1 MRITVNVDKGDDR
14 YSEMMGYVDQATDN
28 NLVIVARGDKNKKDD
43 RIKPIS
49 TRNGIYFYIANV
61 VDGALVFRGEYTAE
75 DIEKARENTVRRAR
89 FGGMMSILFGSGV
102 ELRDFKLDGP
112 MNVITTSGEANGAG
126 ILLCTDY
133 LRQIFNKIGDYYIL
147 PSSIHEVIV
156 VPKESWPGEAT
167 ELSKMVREINAGY
180 VDDEDVL
187 ADECFEYSDWI

>member
-1 MRITVNVDKGDDR
+1 
-14 YSEMMGYVDQATDN
+14 
-28 NLVIVARGDKNKKDD
+28 
-43 RIKPIS
+43 
-49 TRNGIYFYIANV
+49 
-61 VDGALVFRGEYTAE
+61 
-75 DIEKARENTVRRAR
+75 
-89 FGGMMSILFGSGV
+89 
-102 ELRDFKLDGP
+102 

-167 ELSKMVREINAGY
+167 ELSKMVREINADY

-187 ADECFEYSDWI
+187 ADECFEYSDWV